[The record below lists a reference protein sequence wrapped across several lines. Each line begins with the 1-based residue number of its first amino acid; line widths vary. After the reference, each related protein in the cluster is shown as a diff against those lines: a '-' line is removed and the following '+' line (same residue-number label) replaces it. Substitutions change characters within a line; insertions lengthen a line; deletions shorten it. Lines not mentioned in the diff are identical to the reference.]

1 VVLNFL
7 SLFKTPIFAELNL
20 FPTTMTTVATPI
32 NVGDINTNIIPVLLG
47 LLEEFV
53 TFLQSGSLKLQ
64 SIPIIFVSEG
74 MTFTNI
80 SNLWTFLIN
89 LFYFFENDEKKTS
102 DRVLMLLDIFVSFDV
117 FAGCLTKQHA
127 FSMCKSERLLKIMV
141 KGWELKYLNLEFKWE
156 FARSSIN
163 SFHMSTSSSF
173 DEGYDKKG
181 FGLRSSKEVLKTIL
195 FIISISEKLTI
206 VEADPWQLAILNGI
220 LLALKCE
227 MEDLLSSSS
236 SIVQHWEF
244 PDPYILA
251 IIRSIFDVVDA
262 GIKSQVLQ
270 FLISYLKSFSV
281 II

>member
-1 VVLNFL
+1 M
-7 SLFKTPIFAELNL
+7 KDMI
-20 FPTTMTTVATPI
+20 
-32 NVGDINTNIIPVLLG
+32 
-47 LLEEFV
+47 
-53 TFLQSGSLKLQ
+53 
-64 SIPIIFVSEG
+64 
-74 MTFTNI
+74 
-80 SNLWTFLIN
+80 
-89 LFYFFENDEKKTS
+89 
-102 DRVLMLLDIFVSFDV
+102 
-117 FAGCLTKQHA
+117 
-127 FSMCKSERLLKIMV
+127 
-141 KGWELKYLNLEFKWE
+141 
-156 FARSSIN
+156 
-163 SFHMSTSSSF
+163 
-173 DEGYDKKG
+173 KKG

-262 GIKSQVLQ
+262 GIKSQVLR